1 MVTAKVFKSG
11 RSQAVRV
18 PVKYRFRSSQVNI
31 LATPDGLLLTEKGP
45 WELFQEGVKLS
56 KECGAELEQ
65 ARIIVETAGQADPA
79 QAEAL

>member
-18 PVKYRFRSSQVNI
+18 PMRYRFHSNEVNV

-45 WELFQEGVKLS
+45 WELFQQGV
-56 KECGAELEQ
+56 
-65 ARIIVETAGQADPA
+65 
-79 QAEAL
+79 EALSDDFMKTREQPPLEDRDFYT